1 MQSSPIARLS
11 RTLDQMEKLT
21 AKLLL
26 IGFQQRLGSYA
37 ELLRQPGGLERIGQ
51 DLLAEMRSEER
62 ELFPAGEP
70 SAKSD
75 TSKNRAA

>member
-26 IGFQQRLGSYA
+26 IGFQHRLGSYA
-37 ELLRQPGGLERIGQ
+37 ELLRRPGGLESIGQ
-51 DLLAEMRSEER
+51 ELLAEMRREER
-62 ELFPAGEP
+62 ERFPAGKP
-70 SAKSD
+70 SAESD
-75 TSKNRAA
+75 KSKNRAA

>member
-26 IGFQQRLGSYA
+26 IGFQHRLGSYA
-37 ELLRQPGGLERIGQ
+37 ELLRRPGGLERIGQ
-51 DLLAEMRSEER
+51 DLLAEMHREER
-62 ELFPAGEP
+62 ERFPAGEP
-70 SAKSD
+70 AAESDKS
-75 TSKNRAA
+75 KIRAA